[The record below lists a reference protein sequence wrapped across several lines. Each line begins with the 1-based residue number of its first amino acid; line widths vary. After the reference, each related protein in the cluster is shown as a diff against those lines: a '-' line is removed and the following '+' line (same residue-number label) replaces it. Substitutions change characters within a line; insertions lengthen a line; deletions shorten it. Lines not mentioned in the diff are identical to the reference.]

1 MDVDCSTR
9 DSSFFTDKW
18 RSPSKVQL
26 VQKDKTPDCEVK
38 IRRRKKKPSIF
49 IALFTDPFYIARNCY
64 FSQKNENAWI
74 YSS

>member
-26 VQKDKTPDCEVK
+26 VQKDKNHDPDIK

-64 FSQKNENAWI
+64 FSEEN
-74 YSS
+74 